1 MTEKKQWTM
10 KGQFTYPWP
19 NYPAQPI
26 QIMDDVELE
35 MLITDILT
43 EDLTVEECS
52 EACEMLNNIGIKTR

>member
-10 KGQFTYPWP
+10 GGKFSYPWP
-19 NYPAQPI
+19 NYPTEPI
-26 QIMDDVELE
+26 QIMDDVQLE

-52 EACEMLNNIGIKTR
+52 EASIMLNNIGIKTQ

>member
-10 KGQFTYPWP
+10 GKQFNYSWS
-19 NYPAQPI
+19 NYPEQPI
-26 QIMDDVELE
+26 QIMDDVQLE